1 MSTQKQTT
9 AAAFYSRPKTML
21 MVAVETGIMRA
32 SICRYVS
39 QLRRN
44 DSIYLVRKGI
54 CEISKYPGVGYYTT
68 NPDLMKGGNHGS
80 H

>member
-1 MSTQKQTT
+1 MTTQKQRT

-44 DSIYLVRKGI
+44 DSIYLIRKGI
-54 CEISKYPGVGYYTT
+54 CPISKCRAGFYTT
-68 NPDLMKGGNHGS
+68 NPDLMKGGNHGRR
-80 H
+80 